1 MEGSSGKLYINT
13 RSETW
18 ELFEIFGGYWRNFQT
33 FQSLI
38 LGVNLLSCKIG
49 RDIVPN
55 FILPYQEIDY
65 SIRFL
70 N

>member
-1 MEGSSGKLYINT
+1 MEGSRGKLYINI

-18 ELFEIFGGYWRNFQT
+18 ELFEIFGGYWGNFQT

-49 RDIVPN
+49 CDIVIRN
-55 FILPYQEIDY
+55 TCLILSYY
-65 SIRFL
+65 IRK
-70 N
+70 